1 MSIDENSIF
10 HSVVVLYLAKMGSKG
25 SETTEEERKIIIRL
39 HNQCKSL
46 AQISTIVGRAR
57 STIQSIID
65 RFCTRRTVK
74 NAPRS
79 GRPHVL
85 SKTDERFIVRLIK
98 KDPKISAPTIAATME
113 ERGVHVSI
121 STLRNILRKNGY
133 HGRVIR
139 KKFFVNKTNRE
150 KRLQFAKKYINKD
163 NDFWNKV
170 IFSDESKF
178 NIFGSDGRRTVW
190 RKKNC
195 ELNPNNLIPTV
206 KHGGGSVMVW
216 GCMSAG
222 GVGKLHFIE
231 GTMDHK
237 MYIDILKNNL
247 LVSAEKLGLENE
259 FIFQQDND
267 PKHTAHNT
275 KNWLLYNVPQ
285 QLHTPPQSPDLNP
298 IEHLWSILENAI
310 RKRQAS
316 NRAEFIEILQ
326 QEWDE
331 ISPAIT
337 KNLVDSMPR
346 RLQAVIDSE
355 GYPTKY

>member
-10 HSVVVLYLAKMGSKG
+10 HSVVVLYLAKMGNKG

-133 HGRVIR
+133 HGRVMR
-139 KKFFVNKTNRE
+139 KKFLSIRLIE
-150 KRLQFAKKYINKD
+150 K
-163 NDFWNKV
+163 NDFNSPKNTS
-170 IFSDESKF
+170 IKIM
-178 NIFGSDGRRTVW
+178 IFGIKSYSRMRV
-190 RKKNC
+190 
-195 ELNPNNLIPTV
+195 NLI
-206 KHGGGSVMVW
+206 
-216 GCMSAG
+216 
-222 GVGKLHFIE
+222 F
-231 GTMDHK
+231 
-237 MYIDILKNNL
+237 
-247 LVSAEKLGLENE
+247 LVQMEDVQCGEKKIVN
-259 FIFQQDND
+259 
-267 PKHTAHNT
+267 
-275 KNWLLYNVPQ
+275 
-285 QLHTPPQSPDLNP
+285 
-298 IEHLWSILENAI
+298 
-310 RKRQAS
+310 
-316 NRAEFIEILQ
+316 
-326 QEWDE
+326 
-331 ISPAIT
+331 
-337 KNLVDSMPR
+337 
-346 RLQAVIDSE
+346 
-355 GYPTKY
+355 